1 MMMIVMMMM
10 MMMLLLMMMS
20 CMSGFWAWN
29 VNEAL
34 TWPGLNLKVHPSPL
48 LVSHYL
54 LNFGGEIIKFSFHII
69 FWGGMNFYNTLI
81 THTLSSKLW
90 GVLLWL
96 RVVMFV
102 CLLNFRA
109 SYKCCVIRV
118 NVPPHSP
125 VTSLIYFTVIA
136 AMFVKDEHNL
146 QFRPKTP
153 RIVSRHNSKM
163 LFTMVVEEVIIPFWC
178 ISDEL

>member
-1 MMMIVMMMM
+1 MIIICWI
-10 MMMLLLMMMS
+10 LRTQYK
-20 CMSGFWAWN
+20 N
-29 VNEAL
+29 H
-34 TWPGLNLKVHPSPL
+34 TWVTY
-48 LVSHYL
+48 YL
-54 LNFGGEIIKFSFHII
+54 LKIMQFLLHI
-69 FWGGMNFYNTLI
+69 NYTP
-81 THTLSSKLW
+81 SSKLW

-163 LFTMVVEEVIIPFWC
+163 LFTMVVEEVIIPFWW

>member
-1 MMMIVMMMM
+1 MIIICWT
-10 MMMLLLMMMS
+10 LRTQYK
-20 CMSGFWAWN
+20 N
-29 VNEAL
+29 Y
-34 TWPGLNLKVHPSPL
+34 TWVT
-48 LVSHYL
+48 HYL
-54 LNFGGEIIKFSFHII
+54 LKIMEFLKHI
-69 FWGGMNFYNTLI
+69 NY
-81 THTLSSKLW
+81 TLSSKLW

-178 ISDEL
+178 FSDEL